1 MEESQERVVGGR
13 GVSRSIIQQQQVARA
28 EDESLR
34 NDVSKVYTW
43 LLSVVILSH

>member
-1 MEESQERVVGGR
+1 MEESQERVGGR